1 MTNNK
6 TMGRKRAA
14 ALMAMLLAS
23 SMTGVA
29 FAAVA
34 PGAPGQA
41 ATGAYAGKTGIGTAY
56 HAYDAQA
63 GKAVPS
69 RVWFSLAKG
78 VVTETMY
85 GLIHEVQL
93 RELKLAIQGEGFLDV
108 EDTGTDSTT
117 SYLDVDAAGRP
128 RSLAYKVVNKA
139 RNGKYEIEKQVFT
152 DPDAD
157 TLMVRVTVRAL
168 KGGTVTPYLL
178 VDPQMAGT
186 GGGDKA
192 DGAGGGLHA
201 YEGNRHLVVKAAQ
214 GFTASSVG
222 FVGASDGL
230 TQLRKVGKLDD
241 SYTTTGDK
249 AGNVALAGA
258 LAPVTGEAT
267 FDIVVGFG
275 DSAKAADAAATATL
289 KRGHDAVLAAYDAGW
304 EGYQAK
310 LAPLPELAKV
320 AMDGGKLLYASALVL
335 KAQED
340 KTHPGALIASLSA
353 PWGDTQ
359 KADKPATGYKAVWP
373 RDFYQCAMA
382 LLALG
387 DNDTPKAALNYLKTI
402 QVGPKTPGNHGDGGW
417 FLQKTHVDGT
427 PEWVGVQLDQTA
439 MPLMLAWRLWRNGVI
454 SDAEAAALY
463 TSMVKP
469 AADFLVKG
477 GTAGI
482 GWNKETI
489 RPPVTQQ
496 ERWEEQ
502 AGNSPSTTAAVIAG
516 LAAAAELAGQAGDEA
531 SVKRYYAAADQYSA
545 GLEAATV
552 TTNGQLARTASPGG
566 SKAGYYLRIA
576 PTGQPN
582 AHTPL
587 AVRNGQQALTED
599 AYVDGGFLEL
609 VRYGVRAPS
618 DPVIKSSLAVLDDET
633 LPENLRVK
641 YTFHFDGDA
650 TAYPGWRRYG
660 NDGYGEDR
668 ATGANYAVSGSM
680 TPTQRGRVWPLLTG
694 ERGHYELAQAAAK
707 AGGAKPAEVEAIRAT
722 YVRAM
727 ERFANQ
733 GLMIPEQVWD
743 GVGSDGGR
751 GYKAGAGTDS
761 ATPLAWAHAEYV
773 KLLRSLHDGGVW
785 DLYAPVAVRYAT
797 KP

>member
-1 MTNNK
+1 
-6 TMGRKRAA
+6 MGWTRAGCVVA
-14 ALMAMLLAS
+14 LLAGTMLGS
-23 SMTGVA
+23 AA
-29 FAAVA
+29 FADVA
-34 PGAPGQA
+34 PGAPGRA

-56 HAYDAQA
+56 HAYSARPE
-63 GKAVPS
+63 KAVPS
-69 RVWFSLAKG
+69 RVWFSLAHG

-93 RELKLAIQGEGFLDV
+93 RELKLAIQGGGFLDV
-108 EDTGTDSTT
+108 EDADTDSAT

-128 RSLAYKVVNKA
+128 RSLAYRVVNKA
-139 RNGKYEIEKQVFT
+139 KNGKYEIEKQIFT
-152 DPDAD
+152 DPAAD
-157 TLMVRVTVRAL
+157 TLVVRVTVRA
-168 KGGTVTPYLL
+168 KGGGTVTPYLL

-186 GGGDKA
+186 GGGDRA
-192 DGAGGGLHA
+192 DVAGGTLHA
-201 YEGNRHLVVKAAQ
+201 YEGARHLVVKAST
-214 GFTASSVG
+214 GFTAASVG

-230 TQLRKVGKLDD
+230 AQLKAGGKLDAA
-241 SYTTTGDK
+241 YITTGDK

-275 DSAKAADAAATATL
+275 DSAQAANAAADATL
-289 KRGHDAVLAAYDAGW
+289 KRGHDAVLAAYNAGW
-304 EGYQAK
+304 EGYQGRLSA
-310 LAPLPELAKV
+310 LPDLAKE
-320 AMDGGKLLYASALVL
+320 ATDGGRLLYASALVL

-353 PWGDTQ
+353 PWGDAQ
-359 KADKPATGYKAVWP
+359 KADKPETGYKAVWP

-387 DNDTPKAALNYLKTI
+387 DTETPKAALAYLKTV

-439 MPLMLAWRLWRNGVI
+439 MPLMLAWRLWRNNVI
-454 SDAEAAALY
+454 SDADVAALY
-463 TSMVKP
+463 PAMVKP

-482 GWNKETI
+482 GWNKDTI
-489 RPPVTQQ
+489 RPPATQQ

-502 AGNSPSTTAAVIAG
+502 GGNSPATTAAVISG
-516 LAAAAELAGQAGDEA
+516 LTAAAELAGQAGDEA
-531 SVKRYYAAADQYSA
+531 AVKRYYAAADKYSA
-545 GLEAATV
+545 GLNAATV
-552 TTNGQLARTASPGG
+552 TTDGQLAPKG
-566 SKAGYYLRIA
+566 SKVAYYLRIA

-599 AYVDGGFLEL
+599 AYADAGFLEL
-609 VRYGVRAPS
+609 VRYGVRAPT
-618 DPVIKSSLAVLDDET
+618 DPVIKSSLSVLDNEA
-633 LPENLRVK
+633 LPENLRLK

-650 TAYPGWRRYG
+650 AAYPGWRRYG

-668 ATGANYAVSGSM
+668 TNGANYAVSGAMS
-680 TPTQRGRVWPLLTG
+680 PTQRGRVWPLLTG
-694 ERGHYELAQAAAK
+694 ERGHYELALAAAK
-707 AGGAKPAEVEAIRAT
+707 PGGTKPAEVAAIRTT

-727 ERFANQ
+727 EHFANQ

-751 GYKAGAGTDS
+751 GYKPGAGTDS

-785 DLYAPVAVRYAT
+785 DLYAPVAVRYAF